1 MHEWTILTEGNPP
14 YTGCKVTIIK
24 SKRHHA
30 FRLVKS
36 LGFLAATPIVL
47 FIMLYLIF
55 IIGDIAGV
63 PSEGFGDLIDLV
75 LNMPNT
81 WRLLGIFAGCL
92 LLASL
97 MPGIARSL
105 KVVLFGEKFI
115 FDGEQ
120 GVLLKDNRIVV
131 QFNEVKRLEVKVS
144 TGEMSNDYQL
154 AVRLKSKRK
163 VAVADSTNLEAIR
176 ELAREIV
183 DVAGFRVVRI
193 DPSIWRTTVGILF
206 WSFIAFLVL
215 TLLLVVGRH
224 L

>member
-81 WRLLGIFAGCL
+81 WRLLGIFANTGKRFQAIL
-92 LLASL
+92 EVRSVVQPNGDNFTRIKTIPHDLK
-97 MPGIARSL
+97 ARSSH
-105 KVVLFGEKFI
+105 
-115 FDGEQ
+115 
-120 GVLLKDNRIVV
+120 IV
-131 QFNEVKRLEVKVS
+131 FAAK
-144 TGEMSNDYQL
+144 
-154 AVRLKSKRK
+154 A
-163 VAVADSTNLEAIR
+163 
-176 ELAREIV
+176 
-183 DVAGFRVVRI
+183 
-193 DPSIWRTTVGILF
+193 
-206 WSFIAFLVL
+206 
-215 TLLLVVGRH
+215 
-224 L
+224 